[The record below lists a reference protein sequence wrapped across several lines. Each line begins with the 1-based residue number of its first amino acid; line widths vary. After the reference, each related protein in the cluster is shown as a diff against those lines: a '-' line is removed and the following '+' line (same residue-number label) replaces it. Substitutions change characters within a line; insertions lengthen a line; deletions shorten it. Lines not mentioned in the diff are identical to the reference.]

1 MQRINL
7 FTSPD
12 FSNGLWGAGDKTVA
26 NGELTVG
33 PGGGDYLA
41 ISFHMPDA
49 EQLVFSVEVMGSGNV
64 QVYDTGWK
72 YLTASGDFRD
82 VADWT
87 LKTMR
92 FTPRVGKGFMVCF
105 YHAAGAAIKARR
117 PQLESAYT
125 YDTAIGG
132 GASGLLHRGHDA
144 TRLTPRTGT
153 VVPDDGHEPMHE
165 PILDHHLESR
175 RVDTDHDRSER
186 GWDEILGQ
194 CLCERHRR
202 HYLGVWYRPQC
213 KPTCQLPDN
222 RRQFRCDVNELF
234 RRVRQSDR
242 HRNEYAHLHVCRLS
256 GEQDSARQHRIFH
269 RGYDAA
275 RLTLMGVM
283 A

>member
-12 FSNGLWGAGDKTVA
+12 FSNGLWGTGDKTVT

-41 ISFHMPDA
+41 ISFHMPPDVG
-49 EQLVFSVEVMGSGNV
+49 QLVLSVEVMGSGNV

-72 YLTASGDFRD
+72 YMTASGDFRD

-92 FTPRVGKGFMVCF
+92 FTPRAGKGFMVCF

-125 YDTAIGG
+125 YDSGVGG
-132 GASGLLHRGHDA
+132 GTSGLLHRGHHA
-144 TRLTPRTGT
+144 TQLTQVGR
-153 VVPDDGHEPMHE
+153 VMSDDGHEPMHE
-165 PILDHHLESR
+165 PILDHHLASR
-175 RVDTDHDRSER
+175 QVGADHDRSER

-202 HYLGVWYRPQC
+202 HYLGVWYRHQW
-213 KPTCQLPDN
+213 KPTCQLQSD
-222 RRQFRCDVNELF
+222 RRQYRSDVNGVF
-234 RRVRQSDR
+234 RQVRQSDR
-242 HRNEYAHLHVCRLS
+242 HRDEYAHLHAGGIQ
-256 GEQDSARQHRIFH
+256 GEQGPARPAGMVR

-275 RLTLMGVM
+275 RLTLLGVM